1 MATSNHTTSEDGFK
15 PPSTPLE
22 AYLHEVHGDLHAVIP
37 ALASR
42 LSLPGVAGELSS
54 EKYNVSATWVRNWL
68 TRNNYRRIVR
78 WERQAVDS

>member
-1 MATSNHTTSEDGFK
+1 MATSHSITSEGGFK

-22 AYLHEVHGDLHAVIP
+22 AYLQEVHGDLHAIIP

-68 TRNNYRRIVR
+68 TRNGYKRVVR
-78 WERQAVDS
+78 WQRQAVGS